1 MDEREFS
8 MRVHGCMNRLWRISW
23 SILRCGADCDDAVQE
38 AIFRAWRKRGTLREE
53 KYFETWLTRILINE
67 CRRMLRRRGSGNAP
81 APESYADQAEPENPE
96 LADAIAALPVEL
108 RLPIVLHY
116 MEGYRIQE
124 IAGILRLPETTVKWR
139 LRSGRQRL
147 RCELDAGEEVRR

>member
-1 MDEREFS
+1 

-81 APESYADQAEPENPE
+81 VPESLADQAEPENPE

-116 MEGYRIQE
+116 MEVYRIQ
-124 IAGILRLPETTVKWR
+124 
-139 LRSGRQRL
+139 
-147 RCELDAGEEVRR
+147 

>member
-1 MDEREFS
+1 
-8 MRVHGCMNRLWRISW
+8 
-23 SILRCGADCDDAVQE
+23 
-38 AIFRAWRKRGTLREE
+38 
-53 KYFETWLTRILINE
+53 
-67 CRRMLRRRGSGNAP
+67 MLQRRGSGNAP
-81 APESYADQAEPENPE
+81 VPESYADQAAPENPE

-147 RCELDAGEEVRR
+147 RCELDAVEEVRR